1 MIEDQ
6 NTEWKETWHDEF
18 LKTVCGFANAHGGV
32 IEIGR
37 NDNGIIKGVEN
48 AQRLLDELP
57 KKIRATMGIVVDV
70 NLRRKNALEYIIIK
84 VKAYPNAISYRG
96 KYYLRS
102 GSTNQEVTG
111 FALDE
116 MILRKYGRT
125 WDSAPV
131 PRVKPKDFYHDAF
144 DVFRK
149 KAVSSERLTIEDVA
163 GSDEKLLQA
172 LKLVDGKYL
181 LKAAL
186 LLFHQDPE
194 QWCLGSYV
202 KIGYFKNDADIMYQ
216 DEINGPLISIADRIM
231 DAIYTK
237 YFKGLIHYEDLQRV
251 DKFPMPREVLREAVL
266 NAVIHKDY
274 STGNPI
280 HIKIYDDKVIV
291 YNDFLLPPN
300 TTTKSLLKRIGSRP
314 HNPLIANSF
323 FRSGQIEAWGRG
335 IEKMKTGCIAD
346 NLPEPEFDILPA
358 VFSICFYIRDY
369 SQVENDDKNTIFV
382 QNGDTTKYD
391 FGVNFGV
398 NETKQKIVKL
408 MLKNPQIRI
417 QEIADELNLTK
428 RNIEYAVRAL
438 KAEKLIDRIG
448 ADKNGHWVVKPEGQ
462 K

>member
-1 MIEDQ
+1 VIEDQ

-18 LKTVCGFANAHGGV
+18 LKTVCGFANAQGGF

-37 NDNGIIKGVEN
+37 NDKGIIVGVEN
-48 AQRLLDELP
+48 AKRLLDELP

-70 NLRRKNALEYIIIK
+70 NLRRKNTLEYVVIK